1 MSRHAFAL
9 SSFVALG
16 VIGGLGVA
24 GCESDT
30 PDNNGQPGL
39 QPGVTFDAG
48 PGSEGGPV
56 GEGGTVNPPGTLN
69 SILGLASEGR
79 IVRVELG
86 ANGAEVDLG
95 FPKLNGVD
103 YRGIRSIATAPGGL
117 YGVDPSKRSGSSLV
131 RIQVPGLAITP
142 FDTTVDFRAQIP
154 EKEGLAASGTTIYAS
169 ETQFGPLTELKADGT
184 LNQYILRQANSVDD
198 VQQCSTPEDLLVDLG
213 SILAAGSC
221 AGSPQ
226 AEKNGY
232 WVWEYI
238 LGKPGNTAQGGT
250 STDKSLRYKSPERIL
265 GLGRGGAGIVAVSAQ
280 RNLLTLTGQNFV
292 VTRAMKETVIDLE

>member
-16 VIGGLGVA
+16 VIGGLGA
-24 GCESDT
+24 LGCESDT
-30 PDNNGQPGL
+30 ADNNGQPGL

-56 GEGGTVNPPGTLN
+56 GEGGTENPPGTLN
-69 SILGLASEGR
+69 SILGLTSQGS

-103 YRGIRSIATAPGGL
+103 YRGVRAIASGPGGL
-117 YGVDPSKRSGSSLV
+117 YGLDPSKRSGSSLV
-131 RIQVPGLAITP
+131 RIQVPGLTITP
-142 FDTTVDFRAQIP
+142 FDNTVDFRARIP

-169 ETQFGPLTELKADGT
+169 HTQFGTLQVLAADGD
-184 LNQYILRQANSVDD
+184 LKEYILRQQNTVDD
-198 VQQCSTPEDLLVDLG
+198 PQQCSTPEDLLFEG
-213 SILAAGSC
+213 GILAAGSC

-226 AEKNGY
+226 EEKNGY

-238 LGKPGNTAQGGT
+238 LGKPGNTAAGGT
-250 STDKSLRYKSPERIL
+250 PTDKALRYKSPERIL
-265 GLGRGGAGIVAVSAQ
+265 GLGKGGAGIVAVSAQ
-280 RNLLTLTGQNFV
+280 RNLLTLVGQNFV
-292 VTRAMKETVIDLE
+292 VTREMKATVIDLE